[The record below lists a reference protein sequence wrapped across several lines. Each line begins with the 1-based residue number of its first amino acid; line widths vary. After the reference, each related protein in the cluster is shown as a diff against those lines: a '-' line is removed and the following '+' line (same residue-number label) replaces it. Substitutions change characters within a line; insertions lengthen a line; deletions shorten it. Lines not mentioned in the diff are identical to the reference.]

1 MGTAEFDSNGAVEED
16 LGDGVKLETQDA
28 AALAAGAKAAKAPK
42 APPAA
47 TAQAP
52 AQPVAPPKPAP
63 SDNMYTVL
71 AREGVNVAQLLNTAL
86 SKRTLGKLTPR
97 RLDVAAPI
105 GQSTQG
111 GKKARQSVTLIP
123 VSGEGPSVMCGWI
136 DAAQR
141 VAELREY
148 QDVAV
153 QYKSRFGERFEVSAE
168 EYATLMKDLS
178 KMLQPLG
185 FQIAE
190 EEEDED
196 DSPRARSQGGA
207 SSNVWKTVAWVA
219 GAAILGAIIAVALS

>member
-1 MGTAEFDSNGAVEED
+1 VGTAEFDSNGAVDED
-16 LGDGVKLETQDA
+16 LGDGAKLETQDK
-28 AALAAGAKAAKAPK
+28 AALAAAAKAAKAP
-42 APPAA
+42 PAA
-47 TAQAP
+47 AADVAP
-52 AQPVAPPKPAP
+52 AQPAAPPKPSP
-63 SDNMYTVL
+63 SGHMYTVL

-86 SKRTLGKLTPR
+86 SKRTLGKVTPR
-97 RLDVAAPI
+97 RLEVAAPI

-123 VSGEGPSVMCGWI
+123 VAGEGPSVMCGWI
-136 DAAQR
+136 DAAQK

-153 QYKSRFGERFEVSAE
+153 QYKSRFGSRFEVSAE

-178 KMLQPLG
+178 KMLEPLG

-190 EEEDED
+190 EEEED
-196 DSPRARSQGGA
+196 DSPGGRGNG
-207 SSNVWKTVAWVA
+207 SGGSNVWKTVAWVA